1 MLRRGVCAALLGL
14 LGVGS
19 GLALG
24 SATAVVL
31 SAAGHEAR
39 AGASTATGPENDH
52 SYAIVDAAGG
62 VLTFG
67 GAGYDG
73 DTLGLS
79 LQKPIVGA
87 AADPNGGYWLVA
99 ADGGIFTFG
108 GAQFFGS
115 VPGRL
120 KPGQVLNQPIVGMA
134 ATADGGGYWLV
145 AADGGIFTF
154 GDAAYYG
161 SVPGRLKPGQVLN
174 KPIVGIAAA
183 PGGGGYWVVASDGGI
198 FTFGNVGFYGSVP
211 GVLKPGQVLNKPIV
225 GMAAAPGGGGYW
237 VVASDGG
244 IFTFGDAVF
253 HGSMGGSTLN
263 APIVGMAA
271 TPDNGGYWLVGQD
284 AGVFTFGDA
293 AFAGSA
299 QSPLHPPLFPAG
311 FSQAIP
317 PVVTIMPDAAGPQA
331 THQGR
336 LRVAFAGDSL
346 GFFEGQYTADSYP
359 SYQIDIGAAPGCG
372 FTNGAPINPW
382 SDPGTVYLSPTA
394 CSLWA
399 EQLEWLT
406 ARFHP
411 DVTVI
416 QLGYWEAQF
425 RIYQGRYQSLSDSAY
440 SSFILANLEQ
450 AVQIVHSYGGVV
462 IFNTSPYFADG
473 TPDYLV
479 SDFNLLVQNVVN
491 QNPSFVTLFDVN
503 KLLDP
508 NGVYTADVNG
518 VVARTPDG
526 VHVTEA
532 GVQDILDPP
541 LNQMIESVGQPVFQG
556 NS

>member
-1 MLRRGVCAALLGL
+1 VRRGLCAALLGL
-14 LGVGS
+14 LGLGS
-19 GLALG
+19 GLVLG
-24 SATAVVL
+24 TATDVGL
-31 SAAGHEAR
+31 SAIGHGAR
-39 AGASTATGPENDH
+39 AGASTATGPENDS

-62 VLTFG
+62 VMTFG

-99 ADGGIFTFG
+99 SDGGIFSFG
-108 GAQFFGS
+108 GAQFYGS

-134 ATADGGGYWLV
+134 PTPDGGGYWLV

-154 GDAAYYG
+154 GDASYQG

-174 KPIVGIAAA
+174 KPIVGMAATA
-183 PGGGGYWVVASDGGI
+183 DGQGYWVAAADGGI
-198 FTFGNVGFYGSVP
+198 FVFGDAGYQGSVP
-211 GVLKPGQVLNKPIV
+211 GVLKPGQVLDKPIV
-225 GMAAAPGGGGYW
+225 GMATAPDGDGYW
-237 VVASDGG
+237 LVASDGG
-244 IFTFGDAVF
+244 IFTFGRIPYF
-253 HGSMGGSTLN
+253 GSMGGKTLN
-263 APIVGMAA
+263 APIAGMAV
-271 TPDNGGYWLVGQD
+271 TPDGGGYWLVGQD

-293 AFAGSA
+293 RFAGSA

-317 PVVTIMPDAAGPQA
+317 LVVTIMPDAAGPQA
-331 THQGR
+331 AHQGR
-336 LRVAFAGDSL
+336 LRVNFAGDSL
-346 GFFEGQYTADSYP
+346 GFFEGQYTSETHP
-359 SYQIDIGAAPGCG
+359 PYQSDIGAAPGCG

-382 SDPGTVYLSPTA
+382 SAPGTVYLSPIA

-399 EQLEWLT
+399 EQLEWVT

-425 RIYQGRYQSLSDSAY
+425 RLYQGSYESLSNSAY
-440 SSFILANLEQ
+440 SAFIQANLEQ

-462 IFNTSPYFADG
+462 LFATSPYFADG
-473 TPDYLV
+473 TPSSLV
-479 SDFNLLVQNVVN
+479 TDFNTLVQNVVN

-508 NGVYTADVNG
+508 NGVYTTDVNG
-518 VVARTPDG
+518 IVARTPDG
-526 VHVTEA
+526 VHITEA
-532 GVQDILDPP
+532 GVQDVLDPP
-541 LNQMIESVGQPVFQG
+541 LNQLIQSQGQPVFG
-556 NS
+556 GTS